1 MQSSPQVLYTNTEC
15 NRTIKYNR
23 KLNLTVSYRN
33 TEFNRTDGGSGGVTS
48 SSLTAILKKKLSR
61 HTSFAPRSLQ
71 NCSKD
76 SYDGTEKTSLLYDQE
91 NVLSLTHEH
100 THTVFHFPSNAS
112 NTRQKI
118 YSAV

>member
-1 MQSSPQVLYTNTEC
+1 MH
-15 NRTIKYNR
+15 
-23 KLNLTVSYRN
+23 YRN

-48 SSLTAILKKKLSR
+48 SSLTAILKKKISR

-76 SYDGTEKTSLLYDQE
+76 SYDGTEKTSLLYDPE
-91 NVLSLTHEH
+91 NAQSHTHAH
-100 THTVFHFPSNAS
+100 THTVFFTSSAS